1 MTSPKNYSQ
10 AALGIL
16 TLASNVKG
24 CNDELELAE
33 MISAAASLLGA
44 SSWVFTM
51 FTRGDEEHNYHFIS
65 NAPPGWVQ
73 KYVGQRWYIT
83 DQSLQYAQINGEGR
97 QISTLPVETPGQ
109 QALRDTARRHGL
121 VDGYIFPAHSAIQS
135 RVGALQL
142 FVSESAA
149 IEQPIDPTVAMS
161 VRAFVTAVLD
171 RMMKR
176 LRDEVIAAS
185 GLTDRDIRLMKMSD
199 KGFPS
204 STIAELE
211 GSSQRSVD
219 QAFTRLIS
227 KFGMHRRKAVIDY
240 ARQIGLI

>member
-1 MTSPKNYSQ
+1 
-10 AALGIL
+10 
-16 TLASNVKG
+16 
-24 CNDELELAE
+24 
-33 MISAAASLLGA
+33 
-44 SSWVFTM
+44 
-51 FTRGDEEHNYHFIS
+51 
-65 NAPPGWVQ
+65 
-73 KYVGQRWYIT
+73 
-83 DQSLQYAQINGEGR
+83 
-97 QISTLPVETPGQ
+97 
-109 QALRDTARRHGL
+109 
-121 VDGYIFPAHSAIQS
+121 
-135 RVGALQL
+135 
-142 FVSESAA
+142 
-149 IEQPIDPTVAMS
+149 
-161 VRAFVTAVLD
+161 
-171 RMMKR
+171 MMKR